1 MIVVYALAAIGAV
14 AIARFVWKEWR
25 KPPFPHWFRQIR

>member
-1 MIVVYALAAIGAV
+1 MIYALAAVGAF
-14 AIARFVWKEWR
+14 AIARWALKEWR